1 MHPCG
6 LSLRLVEPGAPHLLG
21 RDHPWAVGQHHRK
34 NTRQSTTDEE
44 PVWRPRPSTRGHDH
58 DPGATDEGK
67 HLGVP
72 TARLPPTRDREA
84 AEANLGQS
92 LKSDV
97 TFIVTE
103 TISQE
108 EQMWGVGPGKSRPPS
123 TKFTPPLFSA
133 KTEAKGPNL
142 RLQSRE
148 G

>member
-1 MHPCG
+1 M
-6 LSLRLVEPGAPHLLG
+6 
-21 RDHPWAVGQHHRK
+21 
-34 NTRQSTTDEE
+34 
-44 PVWRPRPSTRGHDH
+44 
-58 DPGATDEGK
+58 
-67 HLGVP
+67 GVP

-108 EQMWGVGPGKSRPPS
+108 EQMCVGPGKSRPPS